1 MSFYVKYIFFSPTHG
16 TQFNGGLYDDFPEDD
31 ITPELKKINE
41 KNIHTVALRIN
52 EKTDHMYDEF
62 KKILGGLNFDLCNL
76 VEKGAE
82 SDSIKSTIE
91 KITKCVTG
99 SIKRKLIKN

>member
-1 MSFYVKYIFFSPTHG
+1 M
-16 TQFNGGLYDDFPEDD
+16 
-31 ITPELKKINE
+31 
-41 KNIHTVALRIN
+41 ALRIN

-76 VEKGAE
+76 VEKGAG
-82 SDSIKSTIE
+82 SDSIVEKGAGSDPIKSTIE